1 MGETSV
7 TGAPPTIGTRWKR
20 FAAGRGTG
28 LVLVVVATLLSTFWV
43 QQSLAEAGFTG
54 THGTL
59 TVERCSFVTNH
70 GSKKSRRL
78 QDRDYDCTGTF
89 VADGDGATDTDA
101 VIRVSEDQ
109 KTGTK
114 LSVQQSGGDYQF
126 PGWTRAL
133 FTLAG
138 ALFMIAVF
146 AFGLFCLATGCSF
159 GKWGGPTSKEA
170 EEKIKGTRFD
180 RFLNTLYLVGG
191 GGALLFAVAGGIAWL
206 F

>member
-1 MGETSV
+1 MGEV
-7 TGAPPTIGTRWKR
+7 TQRWKR

-28 LVLVVVATLLSTFWV
+28 LLLVVAGLLLSTVWV
-43 QQSLAEAGFTG
+43 QQSLSETGFIG

-59 TVERCSFVTNH
+59 TVERCSFVANH
-70 GSKKSRRL
+70 GSRRSRQL

-89 VADGDGATDTDA
+89 VADGGGAMDTAA
-101 VIRVSEDQ
+101 VVRVSDDQ
-109 KTGTK
+109 RIGTE

-133 FTLAG
+133 LTMAG
-138 ALFMIAVF
+138 AFVMLAVF
-146 AFGLFCLATGCSF
+146 AFGLFCLVTGCSF

-170 EEKIKGTRFD
+170 EEKIKGTWFD
-180 RFLNTLYLVGG
+180 RFLNTLYLAGG

-206 F
+206 